1 MVGSDEAKE
10 VIGSLQ
16 ETISP
21 KIKKDTWYKIY
32 SFIGVGTIIIFTL
45 IWSTVRITISLT
57 NFQSE
62 MKKWDAIPEMVEKH
76 ESKDSIEHMAM
87 WSQINENKNLLIRYV
102 GNYKTQA
109 DLNFARAK
117 YNDTVTVR

>member
-1 MVGSDEAKE
+1 MLGSDEAKE

-76 ESKDSIEHMAM
+76 EAKDSIEHMAM

-117 YNDTVTVR
+117 YNDTVTIR